1 MKEFTKEL
9 SVELKESDVSLFAQ
23 DLAQTANEYNRVE
36 AEKKKVMSCYTE
48 QLKDLRRKITDL
60 ADIVESKR
68 ALADIPCKW
77 RLTQDGT
84 MKEGIRTDTG
94 EVICIEVA
102 TDKDRQESLS
112 V

>member
-9 SVELKESDVSLFAQ
+9 SVKLSEADVALLAQ
-23 DLAQTANEYNRVE
+23 DLAQTANEYDRVE
-36 AEKKKVMSCYTE
+36 SEKKKVMKSYTE
-48 QLKDLRRKITDL
+48 QLKELRQKLSDL

-68 ALADIPCKW
+68 ALADIPCRW
-77 RLTQDGT
+77 RLTQNGS